1 MTNTNAAIGPSG
13 RTGNEHTP
21 SDASDHSIDGPV
33 LDAFRSLS
41 RKISIWRCRIGTL
54 REKSETMPV
63 PQGRGRCDWLAAVA
77 LCAGLLSAD
86 AVLPQAAA
94 AETGERLQQCQ
105 RQEASC
111 RQEVE
116 GLRQGAADLQ
126 RCRSELE
133 VCTAKL
139 AKTFLAIV
147 IQWPTVRHDVDLH
160 IFDAS
165 GREYFWDKKRY
176 SGHSGELSVDTT
188 CGPGVEIW
196 EIADAPVGEYR
207 VYYNLFDRHGNGA
220 PAVVNGGVYHRE
232 GHNPFRKTALTNPG
246 TAQLV
251 AKVTVKNDGNVEVSQ
266 SSRDVIN
273 RPHRDSTECHRPSQR
288 R

>member
-1 MTNTNAAIGPSG
+1 MK
-13 RTGNEHTP
+13 
-21 SDASDHSIDGPV
+21 
-33 LDAFRSLS
+33 FRSREINVFSISALDLFAS
-41 RKISIWRCRIGTL
+41 ALGAFILISIVLMPYFL
-54 REKSETMPV
+54 RTDPDEVARLRKN
-63 PQGRGRCDWLAAVA
+63 LAQAQA
-77 LCAGLLSAD
+77 AEAATQQRLAQA
-86 AVLPQAAA
+86 QAAA